1 MKLFYY
7 TKLLVS
13 NNKNT
18 DVIFDGILIEAGD
31 NVTRN
36 NAEYFLKQKIE
47 QSNGFCL
54 LKINSSDTDNLYY
67 IICELIKIAK
77 SGLIFGVIIHANK
90 GLIKEYLESNYIKS
104 LSEVGISVIAS
115 NPSSLF
121 ETVLCLKSGAS
132 IISFDKIDEEKIR
145 NTKKIFEQ
153 YPDLIYGTYS
163 QIQEGEEMV
172 SNQILGHGVMID
184 DININLEDA
193 IKYGVDCVIL

>member
-1 MKLFYY
+1 MKIISG
-7 TKLLVS
+7 S
-13 NNKNT
+13 NLNLRTLTQNLYDGVIANCQNT
-18 DVIFDGILIEAGD
+18 HDIQSAIEAS
-31 NVTRN
+31 NHMCI
-36 NAEYFLKQKIE
+36 LKNITTSHTE
-47 QSNGFCL
+47 
-54 LKINSSDTDNLYY
+54 
-67 IICELIKIAK
+67 ELIKIAK
-77 SGLIFGVIIHANK
+77 NNLIFGVIIDANT
-90 GLIKEYLESNYIKS
+90 GLQQYKDSNYIKS

-153 YPDLIYGTYS
+153 YPDLIYGTYN